1 MVTLTC
7 LCFIDLFTFFT
18 GKSINLDPQK
28 FTETEL
34 AVLLANHLFGK
45 LATYNNYVIDKSFG
59 RKGDEQCVCDDK
71 TCKMTGH
78 YGDTSVGKTNLI
90 AFLRFSEVLCY

>member
-1 MVTLTC
+1 MTC
-7 LCFIDLFTFFT
+7 LHFFT

-28 FTETEL
+28 LTETEL

-71 TCKMTGH
+71 SCKMTGH

-90 AFLRFSEVLCY
+90 AYLRFSEVFCY